1 MAFMIHSTSNHV
13 TPPLVEAKCNVE
25 PKLGMVLDARGDI
38 GTADPFCVCMQ
49 NGPAVN
55 GKVLAVRITPQIVFE
70 AVCTTDPQNGIGGT
84 VGVDAEGTG
93 ICDGDV
99 AVVVGIPAGGNDVI
113 QDLPALVV
121 FK

>member
-38 GTADPFCVCMQ
+38 GTADPFYVCMQ

-55 GKVLAVRITPQIVFE
+55 GKVLAVRITPQITFE
-70 AVCTTDPQNGIGGT
+70 VVADYDPQKSIGGT
-84 VGVDAEGTG
+84 IGVDETG
-93 ICDGDV
+93 LNISDGDLATV
-99 AVVVGIPAGGNDVI
+99 IGLPDGGVDVI
-113 QDLPALVV
+113 VGARVLVT